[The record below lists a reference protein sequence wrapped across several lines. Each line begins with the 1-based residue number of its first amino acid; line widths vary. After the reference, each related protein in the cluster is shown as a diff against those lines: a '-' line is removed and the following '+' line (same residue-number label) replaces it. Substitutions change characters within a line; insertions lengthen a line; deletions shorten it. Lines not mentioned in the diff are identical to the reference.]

1 MPEFSQSA
9 IRGQVSGAKGK
20 KRGGPDLG
28 EPKCPEKYDLRGP
41 QVEPE
46 TSWWL
51 HCLSGQ
57 CAVPRP
63 PTEKELVS
71 GLSGRGLLSPVHNYP
86 NDPATLRRE
95 IQELLILARLRDEPP
110 AIAHTPPP
118 PKKEDKREPIEGL
131 RLPLS
136 MFLMI
141 RPQPFGAVINTARDG
156 ASPVIGTGRELARYF
171 ESETPGLAHRLALD
185 YMIREVQWAPPRQAW
200 VWAALDVTIYS
211 ALVAAWYLKW
221 RVAAE
226 KRISFRP
233 RPWECYHEL
242 DVLFDRLPNSTN
254 SADAERRALPLGQRP
269 NRSDNVNFTAW
280 NPPNQ
285 VPAPLAREGEVA
297 PPEAYPRDVIDDL
310 PPSQPTPGTPRHPAY
325 PSGHSTYSAA
335 ATRLLIEFF
344 PRYREELCRL
354 ADNIGMAR
362 LWAGVHW
369 RSDHTYG
376 QLVGTAVAEMIIEQ
390 LRGSGIPRF
399 PIIRPDDE
407 APPKEP
413 KNPCEK
419 NNWKA
424 QPLEQLPPCC
434 PRPEEC
440 GCAGEPC
447 PPEKGKGG

>member
-9 IRGQVSGAKGK
+9 ILGPVSGPKQKTTGSA
-20 KRGGPDLG
+20 DLG
-28 EPKCPEKYDLRGP
+28 KPKCPEKYDLFGP

-51 HCLSGQ
+51 NCLYGD

-63 PTEKELVS
+63 PTEKELVN
-71 GLSGRGLLSPVHNYP
+71 GLGGRGLLGSAHHYP
-86 NDPATLRRE
+86 TDSGTLERE
-95 IQELLILARLRDEPP
+95 IQELLILARVRDEPS
-110 AIAHTPPP
+110 AIAFTPPPP
-118 PKKEDKREPIEGL
+118 PKKGAMPIEGL

-136 MFLMI
+136 MFLAI
-141 RPQPFGAVINTARDG
+141 RPQPFGAVTNTARDG
-156 ASPVIGTGRELARYF
+156 ASPVIANGRELARYF
-171 ESETPGLAHRLALD
+171 EGETPGLAHRLALN

-200 VWAALDVTIYS
+200 LWAALDVTIYS

-221 RVAAE
+221 RAD

-242 DVLFDRLPNSTN
+242 DVLFDRLSNSTN
-254 SADAERRALPLGQRP
+254 SADAERRALPFGQRP
-269 NRSDNVNFTAW
+269 NRSDNANFAPW
-280 NPPNQ
+280 NPPNTM
-285 VPAPLAREGEVA
+285 PPPLAREGEVA

-376 QLVGTAVAEMIIEQ
+376 QLVGTAVAEMIIGQ
-390 LRGSGIPRF
+390 LSASGIPRF
-399 PIIRPDDE
+399 PAIRPADE
-407 APPKEP
+407 APKKPAD
-413 KNPCEK
+413 PCAK
-419 NNWKA
+419 NNWGA
-424 QPLEQLPPCC
+424 QPVEQLPPCC
-434 PRPEEC
+434 PRPDER
-440 GCAGEPC
+440 GCSGDK
-447 PPEKGKGG
+447 PEKD

>member
-1 MPEFSQSA
+1 MPEFSQSV
-9 IRGQVSGAKGK
+9 IRAGVSTDKTGSA
-20 KRGGPDLG
+20 DLG
-28 EPKCPEKYDLRGP
+28 KPKCPEKYDLRGP

-51 HCLSGQ
+51 HCLYGD

-63 PTEKELVS
+63 PTEKELLN
-71 GLSGRGLLSPVHNYP
+71 GLDERGLLSPAHNYP
-86 NDPATLRRE
+86 NDAATLKRE
-95 IQELLILARLRDEPP
+95 IQELLILARLRDE
-110 AIAHTPPP
+110 AAAVAHTPPP
-118 PKKEDKREPIEGL
+118 PKKGDEAPIEGL

-141 RPQPFGAVINTARDG
+141 RPQPFGAVTNTARDG
-156 ASPVIGTGRELARYF
+156 ASPVIGSGRELARYF
-171 ESETPGLAHRLALD
+171 ESETPGLSHRLALN
-185 YMIREVQWAPPRQAW
+185 YMIREVQWAPPRHAW
-200 VWAALDVTIYS
+200 IWAALDTTIYS

-221 RVAAE
+221 RVPAA

-233 RPWECYHEL
+233 RPWECFHEL

-269 NRSDNVNFTAW
+269 NRSDNSNFAPW
-280 NPPNQ
+280 NPPNTM
-285 VPAPLAREGEVA
+285 PPPLAREGEVA
-297 PPEAYPRDVIDDL
+297 PPEAYPRDVIDGL

-376 QLVGTAVAEMIIEQ
+376 QFVGTAVAEMVIEQ

-399 PIIRPDDE
+399 PMTRPADE
-407 APPKEP
+407 KPKVP
-413 KNPCEK
+413 ADPCGK
-419 NNWKA
+419 DNWGA
-424 QPLEQLPPCC
+424 APLEQLPPCC
-434 PRPEEC
+434 PRPEER
-440 GCAGEPC
+440 GCSEK
-447 PPEKGKGG
+447 PENRRKRKAR

>member
-1 MPEFSQSA
+1 MQ
-9 IRGQVSGAKGK
+9 
-20 KRGGPDLG
+20 
-28 EPKCPEKYDLRGP
+28 
-41 QVEPE
+41 
-46 TSWWL
+46 
-51 HCLSGQ
+51 
-57 CAVPRP
+57 
-63 PTEKELVS
+63 ELV
-71 GLSGRGLLSPVHNYP
+71 
-86 NDPATLRRE
+86 
-95 IQELLILARLRDEPP
+95 ILARLRDEAAAVP
-110 AIAHTPPP
+110 HTPPP
-118 PKKEDKREPIEGL
+118 PKKGDEPPIEGL

-141 RPQPFGAVINTARDG
+141 RPQPFGAVTNTARDG

-171 ESETPGLAHRLALD
+171 EGETPGLAHRLALN
-185 YMIREVQWAPPRQAW
+185 YMIREVQWAPPRHAW

-221 RVAAE
+221 RAP
-226 KRISFRP
+226 RTISFRP

-242 DVLFDRLPNSTN
+242 DVLFDRLSNSTN

-269 NRSDNVNFTAW
+269 NRSDNVYSVPW
-280 NPPNQ
+280 NPPNK
-285 VPAPLAREGEVA
+285 VPPPLARLGETA
-297 PPEAYPRDVIDDL
+297 PPEAYPRDVIDGL

-376 QLVGTAVAEMIIEQ
+376 QLVGTAVAEMIIAQ

-399 PIIRPDDE
+399 PMVRPPDE
-407 APPKEP
+407 IPPKEP
-413 KNPCEK
+413 GNPCGT
-419 NNWKA
+419 NNWEA

-440 GCAGEPC
+440 GCSGEPC
-447 PPEKGKGG
+447 EPKKEKAG

>member
-9 IRGQVSGAKGK
+9 IRGGVSKDK
-20 KRGGPDLG
+20 TGPADLG
-28 EPKCPEKYDLRGP
+28 KLKCPEKYSLHGP

-51 HCLSGQ
+51 HCLYGD

-63 PTEKELVS
+63 PTEKDLLS
-71 GLSGRGLLSPVHNYP
+71 GLSGRGLLDPEHNYP
-86 NDPATLRRE
+86 NDAPTLERE
-95 IQELLILARLRDEPP
+95 IQELLILARLRDEPS
-110 AIAHTPPP
+110 AVAHTPPP
-118 PKKEDKREPIEGL
+118 SPKNGDEMPPIEGL

-136 MFLMI
+136 MFLTI

-156 ASPVIGTGRELARYF
+156 ASPVIGSGRELARYF
-171 ESETPGLAHRLALD
+171 ESETPGLAHRLALN
-185 YMIREVQWAPPRQAW
+185 YMTREVQWAPPRQAW
-200 VWAALDVTIYS
+200 VWAALDITIYS

-221 RVAAE
+221 RVAPD

-242 DVLFDRLPNSTN
+242 DILFDRLPNSTN

-269 NRSDNVNFTAW
+269 NRSDNVNDLPW
-280 NPPNQ
+280 NPPN
-285 VPAPLAREGEVA
+285 VAPPPLAREGEVA
-297 PPEAYPRDVIDDL
+297 SPEAYPRDVLKDL

-399 PIIRPDDE
+399 PIVRPPDE
-407 APPKEP
+407 APPKMPE
-413 KNPCEK
+413 NPCGNK
-419 NNWKA
+419 NWGA
-424 QPLEQLPPCC
+424 QPVDQLPPCC
-434 PRPEEC
+434 PRPEES
-440 GCAGEPC
+440 GCPR
-447 PPEKGKGG
+447 